1 MTGLLVDV
9 QRSTVKIVNVSGLQ
23 DYYRLIGCTTV
34 VNIPLRRSRLSGK
47 METTCPDRRKP
58 L

>member
-1 MTGLLVDV
+1 MDKD
-9 QRSTVKIVNVSGLQ
+9 SMKKIMFIITMIDIFIIIVFL
-23 DYYRLIGCTTV
+23 
-34 VNIPLRRSRLSGK
+34 NIPLRRSRLSGK